1 MADKAARRQRCGEAR
16 GLPKANT
23 SRAVSSFGQASGWA
37 AGAGGAGAGLFGG
50 GEERGGELFVE
61 DEEVFDALAVV
72 VEGLRAVTQ
81 VHGARQ
87 MRPFRSE
94 IVIGYTSSSVTAS
107 SVDIVGTAFPAK
119 RSPTIF

>member
-23 SRAVSSFGQASGWA
+23 SRAVSSFGQACGCS
-37 AGAGGAGAGLFGG
+37 AGARGAGAGLFGG

-61 DEEVFDALAVV
+61 REEVFYALAVV

-81 VHGARQ
+81 VHGAADEAISVRD
-87 MRPFRSE
+87 RNWLHVLFRHC
-94 IVIGYTSSSVTAS
+94 VLG
-107 SVDIVGTAFPAK
+107 
-119 RSPTIF
+119 